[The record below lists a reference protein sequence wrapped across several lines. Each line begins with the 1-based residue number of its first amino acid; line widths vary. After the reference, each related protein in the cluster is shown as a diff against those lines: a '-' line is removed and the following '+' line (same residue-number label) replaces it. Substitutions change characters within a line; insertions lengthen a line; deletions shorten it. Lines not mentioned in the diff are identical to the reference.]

1 MNSRTATQVL
11 DVSINSPFSEIK
23 YAYRKLSLQ
32 YHPDKNTKEK
42 DGEKFKKITDAY
54 HYLKKQ
60 NKRSNSS
67 FNPKK
72 HSDKQDEE
80 KYSPRKPRYK
90 KNKSPEEDW
99 SRFTKD
105 FESNEDWWNRYQEN
119 FWEEYENN
127 LNSQHS
133 KSSNEGTRK
142 NDIDLSV
149 MVVPSLCI
157 ACCSCENIAPNVFT
171 IDKLSTTNPK
181 SRVYD
186 EHGASNKKIINAAET
201 CPTKAI
207 LVNGK
212 KDGKRIFPY

>member
-11 DVSINSPFSEIK
+11 EVSIDSPFSEIK

-42 DGEKFKKITDAY
+42 NGEKFKKITDAY

-60 NKRSNSS
+60 NRRINSS
-67 FNPKK
+67 FDAEKWNKT
-72 HSDKQDEE
+72 HSGK
-80 KYSPRKPRYK
+80 KYSAEKPSYK
-90 KNKSPEEDW
+90 KNKSTEEDW

-105 FESNEDWWNRYQEN
+105 FESDKDWWNKYQEN

-127 LNSQHS
+127 LNSEHT

-149 MVVPSLCI
+149 VVDPSLCI

-171 IDKLSTTNPK
+171 IDKSSTTNPK

-186 EHGASNKKIINAAET
+186 EYGASNKKIINAAET

-207 LVNGK
+207 LVNEK

>member
-1 MNSRTATQVL
+1 MNSRTAAQVL

-149 MVVPSLCI
+149 MVDPSLCI

>member
-1 MNSRTATQVL
+1 VNSRTATQVL

-72 HSDKQDEE
+72 HSDKQDDE

-127 LNSQHS
+127 LNSRHS

-149 MVVPSLCI
+149 MVDPSLCI

>member
-1 MNSRTATQVL
+1 VNSRTATQVL

-72 HSDKQDEE
+72 HSDKQDDE

-149 MVVPSLCI
+149 MVDPSLCI

>member
-105 FESNEDWWNRYQEN
+105 
-119 FWEEYENN
+119 
-127 LNSQHS
+127 
-133 KSSNEGTRK
+133 
-142 NDIDLSV
+142 
-149 MVVPSLCI
+149 
-157 ACCSCENIAPNVFT
+157 
-171 IDKLSTTNPK
+171 
-181 SRVYD
+181 
-186 EHGASNKKIINAAET
+186 
-201 CPTKAI
+201 
-207 LVNGK
+207 
-212 KDGKRIFPY
+212 

>member
-149 MVVPSLCI
+149 MVDPSLCI

>member
-11 DVSINSPFSEIK
+11 EVSIDSSFSEIK

-32 YHPDKNTKEK
+32 CHPDKNTIEK

-60 NKRSNSS
+60 NRRSNAS
-67 FNPKK
+67 FKVTNNTHNQHQKNYSKK
-72 HSDKQDEE
+72 RHSYRE
-80 KYSPRKPRYK
+80 
-90 KNKSPEEDW
+90 NKTPEEDW

-105 FESNEDWWNRYQEN
+105 YETNQDWWSSYKEN

-127 LNSQHS
+127 LNSGHT
-133 KSSNEGTRK
+133 KSSNDGTRK
-142 NDIDLSV
+142 NDVDLSV
-149 MVVPSLCI
+149 MVDPSLCI
-157 ACCSCENIAPNVFT
+157 GCCSCESIAPSVFT
-171 IDKLSTTNPK
+171 VDKLTKMNPK

-207 LVNGK
+207 LVNN
-212 KDGKRIFPY
+212 KDDGERIFPY

>member
-72 HSDKQDEE
+72 HSDKQDDE

-149 MVVPSLCI
+149 MVDPSLCI

>member
-72 HSDKQDEE
+72 HSDKQDKE
-80 KYSPRKPRYK
+80 KYSQRKPRYK

-149 MVVPSLCI
+149 MVDPSLCI